1 MGHKGKTGVGGGGTV
16 KNIESPQKLLQLF
29 NEYKEW
35 VKENPFLVHDF
46 VGKDA
51 VEVFKQK
58 QRPITWQGFEG
69 YLSERGIVS
78 QLGQYER
85 NKDNSY
91 SDYLPIISHIKAQTS
106 ANIIDGAMSGVYNA
120 NLAARLQ
127 GLVDRS
133 DVTTDGDKVTQNV
146 IIDWGKINTGTEEQ

>member
-1 MGHKGKTGVGGGGTV
+1 MGHKGRVGEKGTV
-16 KNIESPQKLLQLF
+16 KNIESPEKLLQLF
-29 NEYKEW
+29 DEYKAW

-51 VEVFKQK
+51 VEVYKQK

-69 YLSERGIVS
+69 YLSERRIIS
-78 QLGQYER
+78 QLKDYER
-85 NKDNSY
+85 NTNGSY
-91 SDYLPIISHIKAQTS
+91 ENYLPIISHIKAQTS